1 MYQSINLSEFRT
13 AFHNMGRGDQFSYE
27 GLEILFESLENTDG
41 EEMELDVIAFCC
53 DYSEDSED
61 IIRSSYSHMLEEDD
75 DIEEFLNDNTWVL
88 GSHEKNGSKYFIYQ
102 QF

>member
-1 MYQSINLSEFRT
+1 MYQSINETQFRD
-13 AFHNMGRGDQFSYE
+13 AFYSMRPDNFTYE
-27 GLEILFESLENTDG
+27 GLGILFEALENTDG

-61 IIRSSYSHMLEEDD
+61 IIRGSYKHIIEDD
-75 DIEEFLNDNTWVL
+75 QDIEEFLNDNTWVL
-88 GSHEKNGSKYFIYQ
+88 GSHEKDGSKYFIYQ